1 MGEVQQ
7 SQEGMLEPLKRSGDD
22 TAYKIISDLQGM
34 MEQYVGIVREEKELN
49 TALEK
54 IQELKQRAEKVC
66 AAGDRAYNPGWNYSL
81 DLNSLLTVS
90 EAIILAA
97 RERKESRGALTRI
110 DYPET
115 DESWGKVNVVI
126 RKKGSQMTV
135 AKEPLLEMPEELKAL
150 LKETI

>member
-1 MGEVQQ
+1 M
-7 SQEGMLEPLKRSGDD
+7 
-22 TAYKIISDLQGM
+22 
-34 MEQYVGIVREEKELN
+34 
-49 TALEK
+49 
-54 IQELKQRAEKVC
+54 C
-66 AAGDRAYNPGWNYSL
+66 AAGDKAYNPGWNYAL
-81 DLNSLLTVS
+81 DLTSLLTVS

-97 RERKESRGALTRI
+97 KERKESRGALTRI